1 MWGGILVSVLS
12 QTFRNTLV
20 FSALLL
26 VPELGLAG
34 GGGGGGGVRS
44 ASVTMSL
51 LPLVAA
57 ALSVSLGVWLRKS
70 FK

>member
-1 MWGGILVSVLS
+1 MSVLS

-20 FSALLL
+20 FSSILL
-26 VPELGLAG
+26 VPQLVLAG

-51 LPLVAA
+51 LPLILA
-57 ALSVSLGVWLRKS
+57 ALSVSLGVWLRKTS
-70 FK
+70 K

>member
-1 MWGGILVSVLS
+1 MSVLS
-12 QTFRNTLV
+12 QTVKNTLV
-20 FSALLL
+20 FSSILL
-26 VPELGLAG
+26 VPQLVLAG

-51 LPLVAA
+51 LPLIAA

-70 FK
+70 SK